1 MASTCFGGF
10 LKHCGALAASNVVVL
25 ESDDPLHWQRA
36 HDVRLGNL
44 FWVGRSRS
52 VIQRHD
58 LRVTVPRETMEM
70 GMPFQSS
77 EM

>member
-1 MASTCFGGF
+1 M
-10 LKHCGALAASNVVVL
+10 AASNVAVL
-25 ESDDPLHWQRA
+25 ERDHLLLPQRA

-44 FWVGRSRS
+44 FRVGRALSA
-52 VIQRHD
+52 VQRHD

-70 GMPFQSS
+70 GMHWQSS